1 MPQAVADAKIFAGR
15 SSMPFAVKVCEY
27 LGMEMGGA
35 ETIVFSEGAL
45 FVKVLEKVRD
55 KDVYVIQTIG
65 TQPNDEFMELLF
77 YIDAFKRASASSV
90 TAILP
95 YFAYAKGDK
104 KDEPRVSIR
113 ARVCADCLESAGVDR
128 VIMMDLHSPQIQGF
142 FKKPVDHLYAMDAL
156 CAEVKKYECLDNL
169 VVVAPDTGF
178 AKNAR
183 KYANKLGVGLAIGD
197 KVRRSHNELAEVEG
211 IIGDV
216 AGRNV
221 LIVDD
226 FTISCGTLAATAR
239 FLKKLDVERI
249 SACVSHCV
257 MSERALT
264 ELSNS
269 PIEKLFITD
278 TVENPAAFS
287 HPKIKVVSMAPVFG
301 EAIRIIH
308 NRESLSQLFDGQP

>member
-1 MPQAVADAKIFAGR
+1 MIPLATDAKIFSGR
-15 SSMPFAVKVCEY
+15 SSQLFAGKVCEY
-27 LGMEMGGA
+27 LGMEIGA
-35 ETIVFSEGAL
+35 SETIVFSEGAL
-45 FVKVLEKVRD
+45 FVKILEKVRD

-77 YIDAFKRASASSV
+77 YVDAFKRASASSV

-113 ARVCADCLESAGVDR
+113 ARVCADCLEAAGVDR
-128 VIMMDLHSPQIQGF
+128 IITMDLHSPQIQGF
-142 FKKPVDHLYAMDAL
+142 FKKPVDHLYAMDTL
-156 CAEVKKYECLDNL
+156 CGEVIKQNIENL

-183 KYANKLGVGLAIGD
+183 KYANKLGTGLAIGD
-197 KVRRSHNELAEVEG
+197 KVRRSHNEQAEVMG
-211 IIGDV
+211 IIGEV
-216 AGRNV
+216 AGRNA
-221 LIVDD
+221 LMVDD
-226 FTISCGTLAATAR
+226 FTISCGTLVSTAH
-239 FLKKLDVERI
+239 FLKKLGVNRVF
-249 SACVSHCV
+249 ACVSHCV
-257 MSERALT
+257 LRERGLAAL
-264 ELSNS
+264 SDS
-269 PIEKLFITD
+269 PIERLFITD

-308 NRESLSQLFDGQP
+308 SRESLSQLFDGQP

>member
-1 MPQAVADAKIFAGR
+1 MPQAVTDAKIFTGR
-15 SSMPFAVKVCEY
+15 SSKLFAGKICDY
-27 LGMEMGGA
+27 LGMEMGES

-45 FVKVLEKVRD
+45 FVKILEKVRD
-55 KDVYVIQTIG
+55 KDVYLIQTIG

-77 YIDAFKRASASSV
+77 YVDAFKRASASSV

-113 ARVCADCLESAGVDR
+113 ARVCADCLEAAGVDR
-128 VIMMDLHSPQIQGF
+128 IITMDLHSPQIQGF
-142 FKKPVDHLYAMDAL
+142 FKKPVDHLYAMSTL
-156 CAEVKKYECLDNL
+156 CTEVSKQNIDNL

-216 AGRNV
+216 AGRNA

-226 FTISCGTLAATAR
+226 FTISCGTLVATAR
-239 FLKKLDVERI
+239 FLKNLGVDRVF
-249 SACVSHCV
+249 ACVSHCV
-257 MSERALT
+257 MSERALS

-269 PIEKLFITD
+269 PIERLFITD
-278 TVENPAAFS
+278 TVENPAAFT

>member
-1 MPQAVADAKIFAGR
+1 MIINDAKIFAGR
-15 SSMPFAVKVCEY
+15 SSRLFAGKVCEY
-27 LGMEMGGA
+27 LGMEIGGSD
-35 ETIVFSEGAL
+35 TIVFSEGAL

-65 TQPNDEFMELLF
+65 TKPNDEFMELLF
-77 YIDAFKRASASSV
+77 YVDAFKRASASSV

-113 ARVCADCLESAGVDR
+113 ARVCADCLEAAGVDR
-128 VIMMDLHSPQIQGF
+128 IITMDLHSPQIQGF

-156 CAEVKKYECLDNL
+156 CDEVIKSRIDNL

-183 KYANKLGVGLAIGD
+183 KYANRLGVGMAIGD
-197 KVRRSHNELAEVEG
+197 KVRRSHNELAEVMG
-211 IIGDV
+211 IIGEV
-216 AGRNV
+216 KGRNA

-226 FTISCGTLAATAR
+226 FTISCGTLDSSAR
-239 FLKKLDVERI
+239 YLKKEGVEKVF
-249 SACVSHCV
+249 ACVSHCV
-257 MSERALT
+257 MSDRALAVLT
-264 ELSNS
+264 DS
-269 PIEKLFITD
+269 PIETLFITD
-278 TVENPAAFS
+278 TVENPAAFN